1 MKFKLLSVAVCP
13 WFSQFAFDNFSATNI
28 CQINDFIAFYLNP
41 DERKQFDLVLLA
53 WSVISVSHIKKKK
66 KKWGALEAIMKVT
79 TEIQSTHL
87 FYFKE
92 HILLSLVPG
101 HLLLKKKKL

>member
-53 WSVISVSHIKKKK
+53 
-66 KKWGALEAIMKVT
+66 
-79 TEIQSTHL
+79 
-87 FYFKE
+87 
-92 HILLSLVPG
+92 
-101 HLLLKKKKL
+101 